1 MLITDV
7 INEVK
12 RYHSFDLDERELY
25 MWCNEVGSLL
35 RRGGCDKTAYAPIR
49 LIYYRGEAY
58 IDPEKSS
65 IRTMRGGFIKGD
77 MLDMRSVSGGVMTP
91 VFAGLEIAAV
101 KYDGLGY
108 VIRVTDG
115 ALSGT
120 KPGLRECVI
129 TRAVTDK
136 TVCNE
141 PFDGMYIDYLLAKI
155 NLYKRNYADYS
166 KYLRTFGTRLSEYK
180 SLLSAKTPYDK
191 ISISS
196 EIK

>member
-7 INEVK
+7 VNEVK

-35 RRGGCDKTAYAPIR
+35 RRGGCDKTGYAPIR
-49 LIYYRGEAY
+49 LICYRGEAY

-77 MLDMRSVSGGVMTP
+77 MLNVRSVSGGIMTP
-91 VFAGLEIAAV
+91 MFTGLEIFAV
-101 KYDGLGY
+101 KYDGIGY

-115 ALSGT
+115 ALAGT
-120 KPGLRECVI
+120 KPGMRECVI

-136 TVCNE
+136 TICNE

-155 NLYKRNYADYS
+155 NLIKRNYTDYS
-166 KYLRTFGTRLSEYK
+166 KYLRAFGKRLSEYK
-180 SLLSAKTPYDK
+180 SLLSSETPQAQVF
-191 ISISS
+191 ISS